1 MNILHGHSCILH
13 RAMKNTVD
21 KSGGEIRFWLSV
33 GWLSDGQWS
42 GWSEL
47 ISVDLRTFLLHVGH
61 MVVVVGLTWVNF
73 SWLEFGWEK
82 NFWFRVGRLVRVV
95 GPPPPP
101 DLPPLPGYKWTV
113 DKQGGRFIHRPPV
126 NPKSEEFLHQ
136 MKKKAQVPKVQLLRR
151 DDSEPWAS
159 NAQRT

>member
-1 MNILHGHSCILH
+1 
-13 RAMKNTVD
+13 MKNTLHNQHFPANVGIYWVLTKTPD
-21 KSGGEIRFWLSV
+21 GRWL
-33 GWLSDGQWS
+33 

-61 MVVVVGLTWVNF
+61 MVVEVGLTWVNF

-101 DLPPLPGYKWTV
+101 PDLPPSPSPDISGQWTSRE
-113 DKQGGRFIHRPPV
+113 DALYTGHPLILNLRNFSIKSKRPFAKFFPTDDPSSRFSSGR
-126 NPKSEEFLHQ
+126 S
-136 MKKKAQVPKVQLLRR
+136 R
-151 DDSEPWAS
+151 DVSF
-159 NAQRT
+159 